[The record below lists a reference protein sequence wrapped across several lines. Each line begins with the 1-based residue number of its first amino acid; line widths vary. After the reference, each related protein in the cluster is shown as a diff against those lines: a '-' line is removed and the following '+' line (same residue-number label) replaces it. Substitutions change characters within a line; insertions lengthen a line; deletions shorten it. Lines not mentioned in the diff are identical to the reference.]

1 MSLLRTLNN
10 LMNMFVFYVFGDES
24 GGRADLVAP
33 QEGTMTEA
41 GMPGARQAGSSST
54 RRDNFSAPWG
64 PSGNA
69 GDDRTDDTTIGH
81 GADPDDLDRVCFGGC
96 GTMVPGLR
104 AVADRAGIVVAH
116 DDDGTVAEVFVPP
129 PPDGTV
135 EVSTV
140 PLVGIDGGV
149 CASGYSHRFGDEID
163 VPGGVGGE
171 FHRRTEQTD

>member
-1 MSLLRTLNN
+1 MSLMRTLNK
-10 LMNMFVFYVFGDES
+10 LTCMFVLYVLGDDR
-24 GGRADLVAP
+24 GGKPHPVAP
-33 QEGTMTEA
+33 QEGTVTEA
-41 GMPGARQAGSSST
+41 GVPGARAAGH
-54 RRDNFSAPWG
+54 FSAPWE

-81 GADPDDLDRVCFGGC
+81 GADPDDLDRVCFSGY

-104 AVADRAGIVVAH
+104 AVADRAGIVVAR
-116 DDDGTVAEVFVPP
+116 DDAGTE
-129 PPDGTV
+129 

-149 CASGYSHRFGDEID
+149 CAGYQSHRFGDEID

-171 FHRRTEQTD
+171 YNRRTGQID